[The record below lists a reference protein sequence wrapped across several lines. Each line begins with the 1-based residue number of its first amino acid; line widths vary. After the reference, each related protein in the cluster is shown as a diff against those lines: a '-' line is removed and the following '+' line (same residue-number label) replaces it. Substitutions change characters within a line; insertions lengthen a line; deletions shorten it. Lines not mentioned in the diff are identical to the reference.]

1 MSLLWAA
8 AGMIVGAAIGYLL
21 AARRWA
27 SCVEQLRQSRRVKD
41 EESRG
46 LRLQLRGLRRAY
58 ETGTLTVDTPPDR
71 SEARIAAVLEEV
83 RSMVAPFA
91 AHAERQA
98 ALTALSPSFIHRGHL
113 SALLAEIG
121 ARAGLE
127 TVVLSDGVG
136 LPLADAGAADGAS
149 TCDALAAASAMVL
162 SLSDRLDDSG
172 QPAMRAAVVRDAVG
186 RTVLY
191 RVFEVAEERYVLT
204 GVTEAASVA
213 PDALDPTLPQLRH
226 ILRRPTAAVA

>member
-1 MSLLWAA
+1 MSLLWGAV
-8 AGMIVGAAIGYLL
+8 GLMVGAVIGHRL
-21 AARRWA
+21 AARGWA
-27 SCVEQLRQSRRVKD
+27 SRVEQLRQARRVRED
-41 EESRG
+41 ESRA

-58 ETGTLTVDTPPDR
+58 ETGSLSVDVAPDR
-71 SEARIAAVLEEV
+71 SEDRITAVLEEV

-91 AHAERQA
+91 AQAGRQA
-98 ALTALSPSFIHRGHL
+98 ALTELSPRFIHRGHL
-113 SALLAEIG
+113 SALLAEIA

-149 TCDALAAASAMVL
+149 GCDALAAASAMIL

-172 QPAMRAAVVRDAVG
+172 QPTMRGAVIRDAAG
-186 RTVLY
+186 RTLLY
-191 RVFEVAEERYVLT
+191 RIFEVAEERYVLT
-204 GVTEAASVA
+204 GVTDDASVA